1 MIEKQIMEMM
11 SAGMITE
18 EDMKKFMNKM
28 TGGNYLT
35 EEQKEELQN
44 RCTIVSGYLDIIAEL
59 GIFTDGQIKRAR
71 GKVRKAVL
79 EQMKNNEENNEEE

>member
-1 MIEKQIMEMM
+1 MIEKQIKEMM

-18 EDMKKFMNKM
+18 EDVKKFMNKM

-35 EEQKEELQN
+35 AEEKEELQS
-44 RCTIVSGYLDIIAEL
+44 RCTVVSGYLDIIAGL